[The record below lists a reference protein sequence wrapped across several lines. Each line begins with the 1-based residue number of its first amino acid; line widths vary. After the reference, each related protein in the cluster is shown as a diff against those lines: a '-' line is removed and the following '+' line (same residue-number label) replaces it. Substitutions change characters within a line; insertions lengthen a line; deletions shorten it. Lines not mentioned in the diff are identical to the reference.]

1 LVGIHATI
9 LQVFEKK
16 VTSAWFK
23 AAFEQE
29 TFDSLLESPRGFV
42 SDQLDLECTEVLHV
56 EWKSTSLC

>member
-1 LVGIHATI
+1 
-9 LQVFEKK
+9 

-29 TFDSLLESPRGFV
+29 TFDGLLESPRGFV